1 MVKSMPRIDLNKIT
15 EASQQQIVNA
25 IDFAISRKNPTV
37 ISGDLVEDNVTSVQL
52 IDGNIVIKKI
62 S

>member
-1 MVKSMPRIDLNKIT
+1 MVKFMPRIDLNKFT

-25 IDFAISRKNPTV
+25 IDLATSRKNLTL
-37 ISGDLVEDNVTSVQL
+37 ISGDFVEGDLTSVQP

-62 S
+62 L

>member
-1 MVKSMPRIDLNKIT
+1 MPRIDLNNFS

-25 IDFAISRKNPTV
+25 IDFTISRKNQML
-37 ISGDLVEDNVTSVQL
+37 ISGDLVEGDVTSVQL

>member
-1 MVKSMPRIDLNKIT
+1 MVKSMPRIDLNKFT

-25 IDFAISRKNPTV
+25 IEIAASRKNPML
-37 ISGDLVEDNVTSVQL
+37 ISGDLVEGDVTSVQL

>member
-1 MVKSMPRIDLNKIT
+1 MVKSMPRIDLNNFS

-25 IDFAISRKNPTV
+25 IDFTISRKNQML
-37 ISGDLVEDNVTSVQL
+37 ISGDLVEGDVTSVQL

>member
-1 MVKSMPRIDLNKIT
+1 M

-25 IDFAISRKNPTV
+25 IDLAASRKNSTL
-37 ISGDLVEDNVTSVQL
+37 ISGDLVEGDVTSVQL
-52 IDGNIVIKKI
+52 VNGNIVIEKI